1 MKPFRLKSLA
11 EAGPCYS
18 RDVQG
23 KKKKDA
29 WIKLELEQIK
39 TDFAKKKKKTRNGIP
54 AISR

>member
-39 TDFAKKKKKTRNGIP
+39 TDFAKKKKKN
-54 AISR
+54 